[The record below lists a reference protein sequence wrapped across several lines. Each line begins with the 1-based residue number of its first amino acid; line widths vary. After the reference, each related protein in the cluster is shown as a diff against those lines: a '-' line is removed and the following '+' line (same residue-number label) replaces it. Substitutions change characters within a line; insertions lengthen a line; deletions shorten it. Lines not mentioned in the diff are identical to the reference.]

1 MGPSS
6 LFNHVLGPV
15 MHGPSSSHT
24 AASFHIAR
32 IARSALG
39 ENPAEADIAFD
50 PVGAYAEVY
59 RQQGSDRAF
68 AMGIMGRDITDP
80 VYKSA
85 LEAVHGEGVDLT
97 FTIKSLEDK
106 DHPNA
111 VEVLLTGA
119 SGRKVALGARSVGG
133 GSVEVTSLGGI
144 GLSLRGDAWDLV
156 VLAEEGALPR
166 LRAEAGALALPAP
179 RPGSGATEAWPSF
192 TPLPE
197 EPGGALSRG
206 RLGGG

>member
-24 AASFHIAR
+24 AASFHIGR

-39 ENPAEADIAFD
+39 ESPVEADIAFD
-50 PVGAYAEVY
+50 PAGAYAEVY

-68 AMGIMGRDITDP
+68 AMGILGRDITDP
-80 VYKSA
+80 GYKGA
-85 LEAVHGEGVDLT
+85 LEALRGEGVDLS
-97 FTIKSLEDK
+97 FSIRPLKDR

-111 VEVLLTGA
+111 VEVFLKGA

-133 GSVEVTSLGGI
+133 GAVEVTSLDGI
-144 GLSLRGDAWDLV
+144 GLSLRSDAWDLV
-156 VLAEEGALPR
+156 VLAEEGALPL
-166 LRAEAGALALPAP
+166 LREEAGALTLAGSSP
-179 RPGSGATEAWPSF
+179 PGVVLRKPGRLSR
-192 TPLPE
+192 PLP
-197 EPGGALSRG
+197 
-206 RLGGG
+206 

>member
-24 AASFHIAR
+24 AASFHIGR

-39 ENPAEADIAFD
+39 ESPVEADIAFD

-80 VYKSA
+80 VYKNA
-85 LEAVHGEGVDLT
+85 LEAVRGDGVDLT
-97 FTIKSLEDK
+97 FKIKSLKDK

-111 VEVLLTGA
+111 VEVFLKGA
-119 SGRKVALGARSVGG
+119 SGRKVPGRPVRGRRLRGG
-133 GSVEVTSLGGI
+133 HLRGGI
-144 GLSLRGDAWDLV
+144 GLPCETHGPGG
-156 VLAEEGALPR
+156 LAEEGASPLGGRRRGWPW
-166 LRAEAGALALPAP
+166 PAP
-179 RPGSGATEAWPSF
+179 RPEWSHEAGLF
-192 TPLPE
+192 TPPAE
-197 EPGGALSRG
+197 EPPGSRG
-206 RLGGG
+206 AVPRRRRRNCGS